1 MRFVYTPDKTDKIV
15 EHEITMLEKYSKI
28 INGYSDMFA
37 RHGCTLNVG
46 CVWNNSLKKYSSDS
60 RIPFQ
65 NGYACYVFCDVL
77 KDGHTLCYNT
87 CDGEAD
93 YYEAT
98 ASWNISS
105 IEECFFH
112 LMVTLHSE
120 QDGIHDEMAQ
130 LLKVVETL

>member
-1 MRFVYTPDKTDKIV
+1 MSFVYTPDKADVIV

-28 INGYSDMFA
+28 INGYSDMFT